1 MARADASEMRNSGP
15 VPPDEPLAR
24 AGDLHKHKHT
34 RSKTGRWL
42 LHRALLIPAD
52 ARSKLRCDGEW
63 MASVPIPKFASLRG
77 TRVCELWNQRDTSN
91 L

>member
-15 VPPDEPLAR
+15 KSRPTNLWRGRATFINTSTREAR
-24 AGDLHKHKHT
+24 RGVGFCTA
-34 RSKTGRWL
+34 
-42 LHRALLIPAD
+42 ALLIPSD

-77 TRVCELWNQRDTSN
+77 TRVCELWNAKGH
-91 L
+91 